1 VLLVSQS
8 LKQTELSEKTMS
20 ELISLENI
28 SLKAADMVEEGRVH
42 KDLYSDP
49 AIYEEELDKV
59 FNSTWVYI
67 GHESEVPEAGSFKT
81 SYIGRHPVIL
91 SRDRKK
97 NTHVLLNRC
106 RHRGATVCEH
116 RKGKTKAFA
125 CPYHGWGYGLD
136 GSLRGVP
143 KLEEYDGVLDKN
155 ELPLESL
162 RHESYQGLVFA
173 TFKDDIEPLE
183 DFLGKAKKWIDLF
196 IKQGGGFPL
205 KVLGEHRFNFP
216 GNWKIQLENTTDA
229 YHFPIVHKS
238 FVSSLDDATADIFDF
253 LDGEGFVEDL
263 GNGHSV
269 MVMIPELIDL
279 EADLDQPIPARFE
292 ELAQALREE
301 GQSEEQIKRLVRASH
316 GTGFNLNLFPNVSCS
331 MAFFRVL
338 RPVNV
343 NETEIQ
349 HVALGGEGA
358 PAVFNQKRMRLHEHF
373 QGPMGFGTPDDG
385 EAWERV
391 QKGSMAGQ
399 DGWILVNRGMG
410 KLFTT
415 PDGNTAGAV
424 CSETGMRSAYQH
436 YKKMMAAGEEK

>member
-1 VLLVSQS
+1 
-8 LKQTELSEKTMS
+8 MS
-20 ELISLENI
+20 ELIDVQSI

-42 KDLYSDP
+42 KSLYSDP
-49 AIYEEELDKV
+49 DIFTEELDKV
-59 FNSTWVYI
+59 FQNTWVFV
-67 GHESEVPEAGSFKT
+67 GHESEVAEAGSFKT
-81 SYIGRHPVIL
+81 AYIGQHPVIL

-106 RHRGATVCEH
+106 RHRGATVCEG
-116 RKGKTKAFA
+116 RKGKTKAFT
-125 CPYHGWGYGLD
+125 CPYHGWGYALD
-136 GSLRGVP
+136 GSLRAVP
-143 KLEEYDGVLDKN
+143 KPEEYEGVIDKS

-183 DFLGKAKKWIDLF
+183 DFLGGAKKWIDLF
-196 IKQGGGFPL
+196 VKQGGGYPL

-238 FVSSLDDATADIFDF
+238 FVSSLDDATQDIFDF
-253 LDGEGFVEDL
+253 LDGDGFVEDL
-263 GNGHSV
+263 GHGHSV
-269 MVMIPELIDL
+269 MVMIPQLVDL
-279 EADLDQPIPARFE
+279 EEDLDQPIPARFE
-292 ELAQALREE
+292 ELAQALRDE
-301 GQSEEQIKRLVRASH
+301 GQDEEQVKRLVRAAH

-338 RPVNV
+338 RPVSV
-343 NETEIQ
+343 GLTEIQ

-358 PAVFNQKRMRLHEHF
+358 PAPFNRKRMRLHEHF

-391 QKGSMAGQ
+391 QKGSIAGK
-399 DGWILVNRGMG
+399 DGWILVNRGLG
-410 KLFTT
+410 HLHTSE
-415 PDGNTAGAV
+415 DGNVAGAV
-424 CSETGMRSAYQH
+424 CSETGMRGAYQQ
-436 YKKMMAAGEEK
+436 YKKMMAAEEK